1 MTQGL
6 ANPNEHPDNIEWP
19 PWKDWA
25 ENIDRKESYD
35 SEAEFSDT
43 QSCFE
48 AEFLGI
54 AVPAHPITY
63 ADFGYSDEE
72 YQDIG
77 GDFPFA
83 EEEEM

>member
-25 ENIDRKESYD
+25 ENIDRKENYD